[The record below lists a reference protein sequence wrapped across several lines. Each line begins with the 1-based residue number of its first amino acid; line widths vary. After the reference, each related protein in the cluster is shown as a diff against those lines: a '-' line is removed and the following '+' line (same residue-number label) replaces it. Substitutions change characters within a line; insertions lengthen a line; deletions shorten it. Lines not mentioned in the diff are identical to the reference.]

1 MQIGSQ
7 IFKLGNTN
15 TVLDLFLC
23 LFGDKHVL
31 IFAHYESNVCL
42 SNKFLLLFKWP
53 NYFVAYYYLILLSI
67 YENAIF
73 FLFVILIL
81 LKVFFW
87 LLFVNALKTLMTF

>member
-1 MQIGSQ
+1 M
-7 IFKLGNTN
+7 
-15 TVLDLFLC
+15 LDLLLC
-23 LFGDKHVL
+23 LFGDDPIL

-42 SNKFLLLFKWP
+42 SNKLLLLFKWP
-53 NYFVAYYYLILLSI
+53 NYFIAYYYLILLSI

-87 LLFVNALKTLMTF
+87 LLFVNALKFLMTF